1 MQGSN
6 CLRSAIATIV
16 ALSLYSSVNAQSNFS
31 STNFRLGQTM
41 FTDISGTGTAI
52 AMTNNEAGVSTTA
65 QNIGFNFLFNDSVF
79 TQFRIHAD
87 GILRLGT
94 AAPAAAT
101 NISVSPANSH
111 AAVFTSTL
119 DSFQYVILPF
129 FTNLVAAGTPAFHV
143 QTSGVAPNRVCTIQW
158 KNLRDAD
165 NSNGAIRHQFSQ
177 LAFQVKLYE
186 TSNDIEF
193 VYGHFMPST
202 NILSA
207 RHAAVGIKASKQSFV
222 ANYKGKTT
230 APFNSIVCLNPA
242 NESQLGN
249 GILFRRDVP
258 PAIGFTQRYFGKMPN
273 DISLVN
279 LYADSVTTAT
289 NQSGNRIEA
298 LIKNEGQNTA
308 TNIVVTLQIS
318 GANSHTA
325 TVNVTSLAAGA
336 TKLISFPAFNT
347 SNTGMQ
353 QIQVTLTADVDDRTA
368 NNSLSAT
375 QMIAS
380 GHQQTS
386 NISLSPFGV
395 GFNGVE
401 GFMATKIYGTGTRK
415 IRQIRLPFF
424 SYRNPVKVYVY
435 EDGGTNGTPSSAP
448 LMSSSIFLTTSENS
462 MVFSISDLASSVTG
476 DYYIAVHQTSTSNMA
491 WGSNAAPPIRPNR
504 IYTSSTG
511 TLWGSQ
517 DVAIPWQQLVEVY
530 EETTGPDVGIEHL
543 VEPGCNYSN
552 NTDVKVTLRNFSS
565 SPINFAAT
573 PVSISGQVLNP
584 DQTAF
589 PFTFIKNTGTLA
601 AGASEPITVLTN
613 YDFTKRG
620 YHLFTAK
627 TTLPGDVENGND
639 SLRFFLGNHVPVTRS
654 ITDSVCPLT
663 SVTLTGPAYLA
674 NLQWTL
680 NGIPSTGT
688 TLNVSPAK
696 TTTVYVQG
704 TDYRGCV
711 LQDSVVLLVKKDYGA
726 AVKPVILFGDT
737 LLSHRNAF
745 KDTLRVN
752 KLAGHSIRWLG
763 GFGTIAADS
772 SLLLTQVAGLQNAKV
787 SVAYIRDSDGCG
799 TLGDTLTY
807 RYATGMLHNSN
818 ETHVVCD
825 TSYYDAGGAEGLT
838 GNSVTKTFI
847 PATPDKKVKLTFYRT
862 DLTNLASLFI
872 YDGNSTAAPR
882 IEALDASKNG
892 NNVLEFIA
900 SNEAGALTVQYSRA
914 ATASSG
920 WWAGLTCHTPEVYRS
935 VQNGL
940 WTAANT
946 WERKMPGGNFVPA
959 TRAPFKGDD
968 SILVRHEVL
977 LNESVKTDQLII
989 EPTGHLRFESPTGNI
1004 ISMNLFKTIEQPAIE
1019 VKGKLSTNAT
1029 TQIFG
1034 ADKMIVTGELANEG
1048 KIDLDSVMFTGNKL
1062 QTLGKAGGAAG
1073 FIKFLHLNN
1082 AAGVQ
1087 VAGTQNVQSIRF
1099 VQGLLNTTAQAYI
1112 DLTGTVFDARD
1123 ASHIN
1128 GPAGVSI
1135 FGSGDRFYP
1144 IGSNGQYRPV
1154 IITNSNA
1161 NSFDDSETIVA
1172 EAKAGAP
1179 AARTLPAGISN
1190 VSQVRYYR
1198 ITRIGNNGSDYQVTI
1213 PYGND
1218 DGVNDPANLTIL
1230 KDDGGSNW
1238 IDIGGTATGTAPGT
1252 ITSGSFNS
1260 FSDFVLANKTGG
1272 TNPLPVTWM
1281 SFTATARQKDV
1292 QLKWQTANEIDCK
1305 KYIIERSNNGH
1316 QFVAIGDVDCNNNS
1330 SSTYTYTDVQPGHGT
1345 WYYRIRQQDVDGSFT
1360 YSAVRKVNLQHAAAI
1375 KIYPNPANSI
1385 LRISQ
1390 LQSKA
1395 TIIIFDATGKQIA
1408 QYLVTGS
1415 SIDIPVAHLSNGHY
1429 TIHIVQPTVNTQHK
1443 LIISH

>member
-1 MQGSN
+1 
-6 CLRSAIATIV
+6 
-16 ALSLYSSVNAQSNFS
+16 
-31 STNFRLGQTM
+31 
-41 FTDISGTGTAI
+41 
-52 AMTNNEAGVSTTA
+52 
-65 QNIGFNFLFNDSVF
+65 
-79 TQFRIHAD
+79 
-87 GILRLGT
+87 
-94 AAPAAAT
+94 
-101 NISVSPANSH
+101 
-111 AAVFTSTL
+111 
-119 DSFQYVILPF
+119 
-129 FTNLVAAGTPAFHV
+129 
-143 QTSGVAPNRVCTIQW
+143 VCTIQW

-177 LAFQVKLYE
+177 LEFQVKLYE

-193 VYGHFMPST
+193 VYGHFMPSA
-202 NILSA
+202 NILST
-207 RHAAVGIKASKQSFV
+207 RHAAVGIKAGIKSFV
-222 ANYKGKTT
+222 ANYKGKNT
-230 APFNSIVCLNPA
+230 APFNSTICLNPA
-242 NESQLGN
+242 NDSLLTN
-249 GILFRRDVP
+249 GIRFTRDVP
-258 PAIGFTQRYFGKMPN
+258 PPIGFTQRYFSKMPN
-273 DISLVN
+273 DISLAN
-279 LYADSVTTAT
+279 LYADSVTPAT

-308 TNIVVTLQIS
+308 TNIVVNLQIS
-318 GANSHTA
+318 GANTHTA

-353 QIQVTLTADVDDRTA
+353 QIQVTVTADVDDRTA

-395 GFNGVE
+395 GFNGFQ
-401 GFMATKIYGTGTRK
+401 GFLATKIYGTGTRK

-424 SYRNPVKVYVY
+424 SYRNPVQVYVY
-435 EDGGTNGTPSSAP
+435 EDGGTNGTPSFAP
-448 LMSSSIFLTTSENS
+448 LISSSIFLTTNENS
-462 MVFSISDLASSVTG
+462 MVVSISDLFSSVTG
-476 DYYIAVHQTSTSNMA
+476 DYYIAVQQTSTSNMG
-491 WGSNAAPPIRPNR
+491 WGSIAAPPIRPNR
-504 IYTSSTG
+504 IYNSSTG
-511 TLWGSQ
+511 SSWVSQ
-517 DVAIPWQQLVEVY
+517 DTVRPWQQVVEVY

-543 VEPGCNYSN
+543 VEPGCNYNN

-565 SPINFAAT
+565 STINFATT
-573 PVSISGQVLNP
+573 PVTISGQVVNP

-620 YHLFTAK
+620 YHLFSVK

-663 SVTLTGPAYLA
+663 PVTLTGPAYLA

-680 NGIPSTGT
+680 DGILSTGT

-711 LQDSVVLLVKKDYGA
+711 LQDSVVLLVKKDYDA
-726 AVKPVILFGDT
+726 PVKPIILFGDT
-737 LLSHRNAF
+737 ILSHRNAF

-763 GFGTIAADS
+763 GFGTVAADS

-799 TLGDTLTY
+799 TLSDTLTY
-807 RYATGMLHNSN
+807 RYAAGILHNSN

-825 TSYYDAGGAEGLT
+825 TSYYDEGGSTSTT
-838 GNSVTKTFI
+838 GNSFTKVFT
-847 PATPDKKVKLTFYRT
+847 PAAAGKKVKLTLYYT
-862 DLTNLASLFI
+862 DLANFASI
-872 YDGNSTAAPR
+872 MVYDGITTSSPR
-882 IEALDASKNG
+882 IVAIDKTKNG
-892 NNVLEFIA
+892 SSVLEYIA
-900 SNEAGALTVQYSRA
+900 SNETGALTVQFNRG
-914 ATASSG
+914 TFNTIG

-959 TRAPFKGDD
+959 TRAPLKGDD
-968 SILVRHEVL
+968 SIIVRHEVL
-977 LNESVKTDQLII
+977 LNESVQTDQLII
-989 EPTGHLRFESPTGNI
+989 EPSGHLRFESPTSNF
-1004 ISMNLFKTIEQPAIE
+1004 ISMDLFKTNEQPAIV
-1019 VKGKLSTNAT
+1019 VKGKLTTNQF
-1029 TQIFG
+1029 TQILG
-1034 ADKMIVTGELANEG
+1034 NDKMIVTGELANEG
-1048 KIDLDSVMFTGNKL
+1048 QIDLDSVMFIGNTL

-1073 FIKFLHLNN
+1073 FIQFLHLNN

-1087 VAGTQNVQSIRF
+1087 VTGTQNIQSIRF
-1099 VQGLLNTTAQAYI
+1099 VQGLLNTSPQAYI
-1112 DLTGTVFDARD
+1112 NLTGTAFDASD

-1128 GPAGVSI
+1128 GPAGVTI

-1144 IGSNGQYRPV
+1144 IGSNGQYRPLR
-1154 IITNSNA
+1154 ITNNSA

-1190 VSQVRYYR
+1190 VSQVRHYR

-1238 IDIGGTATGTAPGT
+1238 IDIGGTATDAPEGS
-1252 ITSGSFNS
+1252 ITSNSFNS

-1272 TNPLPVTWM
+1272 TNVLPVTWI
-1281 SFTATARQKDV
+1281 SFTASTKQKDV
-1292 QLKWQTANEIDCK
+1292 QLKWQTANETNCK

-1316 QFVAIGDVDCNNNS
+1316 QFVAIGEVECNNS
-1330 SSTYTYTDVQPGHGT
+1330 SNSTYTYTDVQLANGN

-1360 YSAVRKVNLQHAAAI
+1360 YSAVRKVNLQHASAI
-1375 KIYPNPANSI
+1375 KIYPNPANST

-1390 LQSKA
+1390 LQGKA
-1395 TIIIFDATGKQIA
+1395 TIIIFDAAGKQIA
-1408 QYLVTGS
+1408 QYLVTRS
-1415 SIDIPVAHLSNGHY
+1415 IIDIPVAHLSNGLY
-1429 TIHIVQPTVNTQHK
+1429 TLHIVQPTGNTQHK